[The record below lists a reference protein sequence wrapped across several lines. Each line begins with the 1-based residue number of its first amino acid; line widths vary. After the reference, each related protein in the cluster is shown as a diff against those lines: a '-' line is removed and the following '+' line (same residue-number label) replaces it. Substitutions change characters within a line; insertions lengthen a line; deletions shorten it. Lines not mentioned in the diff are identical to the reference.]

1 MSWGHAVEASCTACA
16 KAWLARR
23 IRQISQLPENDCSMC
38 LFCFLHSQG
47 AGMHSALLGCFRSPC
62 FKGCLF
68 FCFFGGL
75 GRGGGGGGVMTS
87 MSGLLFQLVLSWLHL
102 LHARKRGLGAGF
114 VLFQTDTL
122 RCCFCSS
129 LAQQDKINDCTTF
142 VGWMHPIA

>member
-1 MSWGHAVEASCTACA
+1 MF
-16 KAWLARR
+16 
-23 IRQISQLPENDCSMC
+23 CS
-38 LFCFLHSQG
+38 
-47 AGMHSALLGCFRSPC
+47 
-62 FKGCLF
+62 
-68 FCFFGGL
+68 FGG
-75 GRGGGGGGVMTS
+75 GGWGGGGDGGGVMTP

-129 LAQQDKINDCTTF
+129 LAQQDKMIAQRF